1 MASPVTLTPAR
12 RGAARVRQAPLRPW
26 LLAAAAVVAL
36 EMATHLVDFG
46 ADDLR
51 IRLLDSSYEWSW
63 SHLVA
68 TAAFA
73 AGAVLGLLGAQR
85 ATVHRRAWR
94 VTGGLFAFLFADNV
108 TRLHERISAWPV
120 LYAPLLAV
128 LMLSLAI
135 VAWDTDQRHI
145 VLVALT
151 LLMGSLA
158 IHVLGP
164 HVVRALGWGPDG
176 WAYQVKVALKEG
188 SELAGWVL
196 LLPPLAR
203 LALRRPPAVAP

>member
-1 MASPVTLTPAR
+1 MVSPVTLPPAR
-12 RGAARVRQAPLRPW
+12 REEPRIRQAPSKPW
-26 LLAAAAVVAL
+26 LVGAGVVVAV

-51 IRLLDSSYEWSW
+51 IRLLDSAYEWSW

-73 AGAVLGLLGAQR
+73 TAAVLGFVGAHR
-85 ATVHRRAWR
+85 ATEHRRAWR
-94 VTGGLFAFLFADNV
+94 LTAVLFAFLFVDNV
-108 TRLHERISAWPV
+108 TRAHDHFAGWPV
-120 LYAPLLAV
+120 VYAPLLAA
-128 LMLSLAI
+128 LMLSIAV
-135 VAWDTDQRHI
+135 VAWDTDQRRI
-145 VLVALT
+145 VVVALT
-151 LLMGSLA
+151 LLIASLV

-176 WAYQVKVALKEG
+176 WAYQVKVGLKEG

-203 LALRRPPAVAP
+203 LALDPRPAVP